1 MPKNSGDTGAAVLDA
16 YQLAQRAMADL
27 KTAVFGVLSV
37 AGEAGLR
44 NADIGR
50 SLGIYAGHEEHEGH
64 IPRTILAMMQA
75 EGVVEQD
82 PGSKRW
88 RLRSHLGE
96 E

>member
-1 MPKNSGDTGAAVLDA
+1 MTENNIIKPPVAEA
-16 YQLAQRAMADL
+16 YQRAQRAIADL
-27 KTAVFGVLSV
+27 KTAVFSVLAV

-64 IPRTILAMMQA
+64 IPRTILAMMQD

-82 PGSKRW
+82 AASKRW
-88 RLRSHLGE
+88 RLRSHFAE

>member
-1 MPKNSGDTGAAVLDA
+1 MTEETETWAATLQA
-16 YQLAQRAMADL
+16 YQRAQNAMVDL
-27 KTAVFGVLSV
+27 KTAVFGLLAV
-37 AGEAGLR
+37 AGETGLR

-82 PGSKRW
+82 AGSKRW
-88 RLRSHLGE
+88 RLRSHLPE
-96 E
+96 K